1 MIIRNTL
8 YCLKH
13 YIMKTLKIKRPQEN
27 FNKFCSYDLFVGS
40 DKIAKLKN
48 GEEKSVEISTELENE
63 QLYAKIQWCGSTKIN
78 VNSIEPNPTITITG
92 NEFLNRRMPFII
104 GLFPVVG
111 IIIFTGTSQLTKNIG
126 IGVLILLLVFLVGT
140 LTIGRSKWLR
150 VEVG

>member
-1 MIIRNTL
+1 
-8 YCLKH
+8 
-13 YIMKTLKIKRPQEN
+13 MKTIKIKRPHEN

-40 DKIAKLKN
+40 NKIVELKN
-48 GEEKSVEISTELENE
+48 GEEKSIEIPTELENE

-140 LTIGRSKWLR
+140 ITIGRNKWLR
-150 VEVG
+150 VEAK